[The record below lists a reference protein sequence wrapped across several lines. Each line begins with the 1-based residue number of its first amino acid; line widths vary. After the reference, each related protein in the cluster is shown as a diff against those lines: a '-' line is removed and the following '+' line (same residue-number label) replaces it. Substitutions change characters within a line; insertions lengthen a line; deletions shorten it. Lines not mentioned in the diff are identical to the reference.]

1 MPDRGRAL
9 EFGANADPLVAD
21 PGLAARVARTAETA
35 CLDLVGVQDHPYNRS
50 FLETWTLLATLVP
63 QTQRVR
69 VFPDVANL
77 PLRPPAM
84 LAKAAA
90 TLDVLS
96 GGRFELGLGAGAFS
110 DAIGALGGPVRR
122 PGEALAALEEA
133 IQVIRLYW
141 SGQRGIRFEGRHYT
155 LAGAQPGPL
164 PAHPIGIWLGVMGP
178 RALALAG
185 RLADGV
191 VWSTSYVPPA
201 SLTEMNTRVDEAAEA
216 AGRDPGQI
224 RRVYNLM
231 GLIGGGPETEGLSGP
246 VPRWVDE
253 LSGYVLEH
261 GVDTFIF
268 WPLRDPVPQL
278 DRFGQEVA
286 PAVREAVARA
296 RAKA

>member
-1 MPDRGRAL
+1 MPL
-9 EFGANADPLVAD
+9 PVLFGANVDPSHAE
-21 PGLAARVARTAETA
+21 PAAPLRAAERIERSG
-35 CLDLVGVQDHPYNRS
+35 LDLITIQDHPYRAG
-50 FLETWTLLATLVP
+50 FYDTWTLLTYLAARTSRVTFVP
-63 QTQRVR
+63 T
-69 VFPDVANL
+69 VANL

-96 GGRFELGLGAGAFS
+96 GGRFELGLGAGAFW
-110 DAIGALGGPVRR
+110 DAIAALGGPVRR

-133 IQVIRLYW
+133 VQVIRLYW
-141 SGQRGIRFEGRHYT
+141 SGQRGIRFEGQHYT

-201 SLTEMNTRVDEAAEA
+201 RLTEMNARVDEAAEA
-216 AGRDPGQI
+216 AGRAPGQV

-231 GLIGGGPETEGLSGP
+231 GLIGGGPGTEGLSGP
-246 VPRWVDE
+246 VARWVDE
-253 LSGYVLEH
+253 LSGYALEH

-268 WPLRDPVPQL
+268 WPLHDPIPQL
-278 DRFGQEVA
+278 ERFGQEIV

-296 RAKA
+296 RAQA